1 MPFWRKKKL
10 IKKLPVKT
18 TSFRGKKKKKKK
30 RKKKK
35 KNNGLGVAPW
45 PPHGL

>member
-1 MPFWRKKKL
+1 LEKKKL

-18 TSFRGKKKKKKK
+18 TSFQGKKKKEKK